1 MIRYNVCIVVVVVVV
16 VAVAVAV
23 AVTVA
28 ARNYS
33 DGKRSSLSDIDDR
46 HARLALPVARPAL
59 PRGQSLMNS
68 SVAYYTCRSYLRR

>member
-16 VAVAVAV
+16 VVVAV